1 MAEDHIMEVLTK
13 GILEAMAN
21 FNIQVNTMDS
31 SSSSRV
37 FLMEVL
43 H

>member
-21 FNIQVNTMDS
+21 FNIQVKTMD
-31 SSSSRV
+31 SSSRV

>member
-13 GILEAMAN
+13 GTMEEAMAN

-31 SSSSRV
+31 SSRV

>member
-13 GILEAMAN
+13 GTMEAMAN

-31 SSSSRV
+31 SSRV